1 MSILHTVN
9 SSPFQTFALQQC
21 LALLHEND
29 SLLLIEDA
37 VIATHGQHS
46 LFSELEVLSQQGRL
60 MVLVP
65 DLEARAIDN
74 EIAKKCSYADFVTLV
89 ASHQSQMAW

>member
-21 LALLHEND
+21 LSLLNSED

-37 VIATHGQHS
+37 VVAAQAQHP
-46 LFSELEVLSQQGRL
+46 LFGELSELATQGRL
-60 MVLVP
+60 KVLTS
-65 DLEARAIDN
+65 DLQARGIKPQ
-74 EIAKKCSYADFVTLV
+74 IGSQCSYDDFVALV
-89 ASHQSQMAW
+89 IKHKSQMAW